1 MTTMKPN
8 AERMQL
14 ALAFVAAHPGT
25 TMRSVTF
32 HVLESFDEDKR
43 EKPTAYKQAAS
54 VVERIIKD
62 RHVRVGRDLSLH
74 PWDMKR
80 KAYAEALER
89 AANAAPT
96 PRERAMMREILYEA
110 WRLAGDEARARTLQ
124 NLHSNEHPVHGRGA
138 AASEALVSENEAPD
152 VPA

>member
-1 MTTMKPN
+1 MKPN

-14 ALAFVAAHPGT
+14 AVAFVTEHPGT

-43 EKPTAYKQAAS
+43 AKPTAYKQAAS
-54 VVERIIKD
+54 VVDRIVKD
-62 RHVRVGRDLSLH
+62 RHVRVGPNLTLH

-96 PRERAMMREILYEA
+96 PRERAIIREILYEA
-110 WRLAGDEARARTLQ
+110 WRLAGDYARARTLQ
-124 NLHSNEHPVHGRGA
+124 ILHAQQAEQAEP
-138 AASEALVSENEAPD
+138 
-152 VPA
+152 

>member
-1 MTTMKPN
+1 MAPIKPN
-8 AERMQL
+8 AERMQR
-14 ALAFVAAHPGT
+14 AVAFVAAHPGT
-25 TMRSVTF
+25 SMRSVTF

-62 RHVRVGRDLSLH
+62 RHVRQGPDLTLH
-74 PWDMKR
+74 PWDVKR
-80 KAYAEALER
+80 KVYAEALER

-110 WRLAGDEARARTLQ
+110 WRLAGDEARARTLE
-124 NLHSNEHPVHGRGA
+124 NLHASAADVSAGGRH
-138 AASEALVSENEAPD
+138 
-152 VPA
+152 

>member
-1 MTTMKPN
+1 MTPMKPN

-14 ALAFVAAHPGT
+14 ALAFVTAHPGA

-32 HVLESFDEDKR
+32 HVLESFDEAKR

-54 VVERIIKD
+54 VVERIVKD
-62 RHVRVGRDLSLH
+62 RHVRVGPNLTLH
-74 PWDMKR
+74 PWDAKR

-96 PRERAMMREILYEA
+96 PHERARMREILYEA
-110 WRLAGDEARARTLQ
+110 WRLAGDDARARTLQ
-124 NLHSNEHPVHGRGA
+124 NLHAQQVESHD
-138 AASEALVSENEAPD
+138 ST
-152 VPA
+152 